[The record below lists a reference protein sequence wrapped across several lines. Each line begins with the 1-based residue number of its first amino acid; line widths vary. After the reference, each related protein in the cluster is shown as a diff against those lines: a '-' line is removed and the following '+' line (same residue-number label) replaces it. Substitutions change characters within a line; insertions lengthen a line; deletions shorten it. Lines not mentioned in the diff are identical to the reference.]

1 MGLELTRHP
10 LVWQPGYRE
19 IAHLPLAERVA
30 ALRQPERRA
39 RILSEAPVDEYN
51 YKRTMRWDRIF
62 EIAPY
67 PEYEPEPEASIGAE
81 ARRRGLRP
89 EELVRS
95 EEHTSELQS
104 LMRISYAV
112 FCLKKK
118 KTTPNRIR
126 NADTASYQ
134 EPGDT
139 RMRH

>member
-39 RILSEAPVDEYN
+39 RIPSAAPVEEYN
-51 YKRTMRWDRIF
+51 YKRTMRRDRIF

-81 ARRRGLRP
+81 APRAGRRRAGLAYESKEAGRGGKGGG
-89 EELVRS
+89 
-95 EEHTSELQS
+95 
-104 LMRISYAV
+104 
-112 FCLKKK
+112 KKGK
-118 KTTPNRIR
+118 
-126 NADTASYQ
+126 
-134 EPGDT
+134 
-139 RMRH
+139 